1 VREYQSQNAERI
13 ARNNHEYKQRRS
25 EHIRE
30 QRRQRYLANATEE
43 REYASRYREAHR
55 EEIRQKE
62 REQRAANL
70 DEHRAADRAR
80 YANNPEA
87 AKASSRKWRAANTDT
102 VLAYYETNKERINKA
117 QREYRQTTRGA
128 ESGRIRQQR
137 RRARKLAAAGSFTR
151 ADIEAIRTAQGNR
164 CYICHKPLKEYHID
178 HFIPLALGG
187 TNDPG
192 NLRLACPT
200 CNRHKGAKHPH
211 DMGQLI

>member
-62 REQRAANL
+62 REQ
-70 DEHRAADRAR
+70 
-80 YANNPEA
+80 
-87 AKASSRKWRAANTDT
+87 RAANTDT